1 MTCYNTKCAKVP
13 YNAIGNLYCP
23 DWETCPNFDGIRP
36 VIDEPY
42 AMRKEDAVQHPSH
55 YQGPHE
61 CIDLMQAL
69 FGKED
74 VMAFCRC
81 NSFKYRFR
89 AGKKEGAAYEQDI
102 AKAQFYEDLLIEM
115 RQREG
120 L

>member
-1 MTCYNTKCAKVP
+1 MICHSKLCPQYPLIKIGPDGVDCDRGKGCASFV
-13 YNAIGNLYCP
+13 G
-23 DWETCPNFDGIRP
+23 DP
-36 VIDEPY
+36 VSHPPHY
-42 AMRKEDAVQHPSH
+42 A
-55 YQGPHE
+55 GPHE

-89 AGKKEGAAYEQDI
+89 AGKKDGSPAEEDLK
-102 AKAQFYEDLLIEM
+102 KAEFYEDLLIEM